1 MGLTT
6 LLGLPVLYQ
15 NKMISSVGA
24 RKSVMHLAALV
35 LTDASTKIK
44 LKFRSLGTKRDC
56 FSPSLRLNYVYVSG
70 TIHFSCSDTA
80 HRRLVYADE
89 TGATCPFTTKTCY
102 LRMCSCTGKL
112 GMRHGDLSPRLGQL
126 P

>member
-44 LKFRSLGTKRDC
+44 LKFRSLGTKRRLL
-56 FSPSLRLNYVYVSG
+56 FSFTSPQLRLRFRYHSL
-70 TIHFSCSDTA
+70 F
-80 HRRLVYADE
+80 L
-89 TGATCPFTTKTCY
+89 
-102 LRMCSCTGKL
+102 
-112 GMRHGDLSPRLGQL
+112 Q
-126 P
+126 